1 MPVGLAASDLA
12 AQTMVWVLSVFTP
25 GLDVVGPPRQQAIII
40 RTELA
45 EQNAD
50 LLVPATA
57 VDLERIEILGVHGT
71 IDYRSTGATSQ
82 TNAGN
87 DRGKST
93 CYA

>member
-12 AQTMVWVLSVFTP
+12 AQTMVWVLCILTP
-25 GLDVVGPPRQQAIII
+25 GLDVVGPPRQQAIIVC
-40 RTELA
+40 TELA
-45 EQNAD
+45 EQHAD

-57 VDLERIEILGVHGT
+57 VYLERIEILGVHGT
-71 IDYRSTGATSQ
+71 IDHRSTGAPSQ